1 MFFSNHKAL
10 LNRFLLVAMSS
21 LLLVDNSINAEQITK
36 QTDPAAENWYQVE
49 VILFDQKTITG
60 TEEAPEILDLSFPA
74 NWLELGTEYPAIGI
88 MRRPVFDRSSTASI
102 NDPKNTDLSQ
112 KLSVLL
118 GTERFRSKHYNDG
131 FTLIPEATIPYQ
143 TTDNENIV
151 KDAQLQTNESEFNEE
166 SEVVQAFTE
175 TAKIDFKPVYEQ
187 PFQKL
192 SREFRD
198 LNDTAR
204 GLDRRQYKVRF
215 HEAWRFQITSKDK
228 SPWIMV
234 NTETSLFNRQIIEGS
249 LRFYKSRYLHFES
262 DLWRINF
269 SPSDSMA
276 IILPEF
282 PKQAL
287 NNEEEILLRALQF
300 SKQFSSLTSFV
311 NSNSED
317 LAHEPESLLE
327 ALGGYDLSSLTPIL
341 DSTKYS
347 PIHPTEKADLNS
359 LPIKEI
365 WPIRQSKRIQE
376 DEVYYIDHPHMGA
389 LISIKPYQPI
399 AINLPPEKDQIE
411 EVSALEEALQ

>member
-1 MFFSNHKAL
+1 
-10 LNRFLLVAMSS
+10 MSS
-21 LLLVDNSINAEQITK
+21 LLLIGNSINAEQITK

-102 NDPKNTDLSQ
+102 NNPKNTDLSRN
-112 KLSVLL
+112 LSVLL

-131 FTLIPEATIPYQ
+131 STLIPEATIPYQ
-143 TTDNENIV
+143 TTGNENIV

-166 SEVVQAFTE
+166 SKVVQAFTE
-175 TAKIDFKPVYEQ
+175 TAQIDFKPVYEQ

-215 HEAWRFQITSKDK
+215 HEAWRFQITSKEK

-276 IILPEF
+276 IKLPEF

-317 LAHEPESLLE
+317 LGHEPESLLE
-327 ALGGYDLSSLTPIL
+327 ALGGYDLSSLIPIL

-389 LISIKPYQPI
+389 LISIKPHQPI

-411 EVSALEEALQ
+411 EVLEEALQ

>member
-21 LLLVDNSINAEQITK
+21 LLLIGNSINAEQITK

-88 MRRPVFDRSSTASI
+88 MRRPIFDPSSTASI
-102 NDPKNTDLSQ
+102 IDPKNTDLSR
-112 KLSVLL
+112 KLSFLL
-118 GTERFRSKHYNDG
+118 GTKRFLSKHYYDG
-131 FTLIPEATIPYQ
+131 STLIPEATIPYR

-166 SEVVQAFTE
+166 SKVVQAFTE
-175 TAKIDFKPVYEQ
+175 TAQIDFKPVYEQ

-215 HEAWRFQITSKDK
+215 HEAWRFQITSKDN
-228 SPWIMV
+228 SPWIIV

-282 PKQAL
+282 PKRAL

-317 LAHEPESLLE
+317 LAHEPESLIE
-327 ALGGYDLSSLTPIL
+327 ALMGYDLSSLTPIL
-341 DSTKYS
+341 DSIEYS

-376 DEVYYIDHPHMGA
+376 DEVYYIDHPQMGA

-411 EVSALEEALQ
+411 EVSALEERLQ